1 MSSRLFLHKTAV
13 FTVGK
18 LKEDVT
24 FIQKHGTLVSLQS
37 VNMWSCTA
45 WTYSKIYDGQ
55 KPLEPLVD
63 VHCTVCCACALRNF
77 FFYLYGKTTVL
88 KSTFL
93 SLVLVVKGGKKAQQ
107 IQPNLTNLGGSAM
120 RSCDLFIFYSVK
132 SPPFSQ
138 KKHFCRRKREQYVI
152 CTYWSLYYVH
162 MFNCFLNQ
170 MSNQAITC
178 HHLSTL
184 RLQTWTR

>member
-1 MSSRLFLHKTAV
+1 
-13 FTVGK
+13 
-18 LKEDVT
+18 
-24 FIQKHGTLVSLQS
+24 
-37 VNMWSCTA
+37 MWSCTA

-93 SLVLVVKGGKKAQQ
+93 SLVLVVKGE
-107 IQPNLTNLGGSAM
+107 
-120 RSCDLFIFYSVK
+120 
-132 SPPFSQ
+132 
-138 KKHFCRRKREQYVI
+138 KKHSRSNQTWLTWVDLLWDPVIYFFFIQWNLLPFPRKNISVEEREKNI
-152 CTYWSLYYVH
+152 LFFCTYWSLYYVH

-184 RLQTWTR
+184 RL

>member
-1 MSSRLFLHKTAV
+1 
-13 FTVGK
+13 
-18 LKEDVT
+18 
-24 FIQKHGTLVSLQS
+24 
-37 VNMWSCTA
+37 MWSCTA

-93 SLVLVVKGGKKAQQ
+93 SLVLVVKGEKKHSRSNQTW
-107 IQPNLTNLGGSAM
+107 LTWV
-120 RSCDLFIFYSVK
+120 DLLWDPVIFFFFYSVK

-170 MSNQAITC
+170 MFNQAITC

-184 RLQTWTR
+184 RL